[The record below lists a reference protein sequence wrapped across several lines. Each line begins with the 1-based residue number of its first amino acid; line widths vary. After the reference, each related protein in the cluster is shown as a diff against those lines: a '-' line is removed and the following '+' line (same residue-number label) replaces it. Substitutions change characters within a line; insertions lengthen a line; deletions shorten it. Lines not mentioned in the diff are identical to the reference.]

1 MSGVQVSL
9 ESAVKVDNVAR
20 AAQMVA
26 SRPGPE
32 KAISAEEIADRLGV
46 SKSTVRNWPPEIRQ
60 SYNVPIGYCEGG
72 YFRIVTED
80 EYLRER
86 RKFESQAET
95 ARENIEAL
103 DEAYNGTTPV
113 TYGGGR

>member
-20 AAQMVA
+20 AAQIIA
-26 SRPGPE
+26 NRPGPE
-32 KAISAEEIADRLGV
+32 NAISAEEIGRLLGV
-46 SKSTVRNWPPEIRQ
+46 SDSTVRNWPPEIRQ
-60 SYNVPIGYCEGG
+60 SYNVPIGYCDEG
-72 YFRIVTED
+72 YYRIVTED

-86 RKFESQAET
+86 RKFESQAEK

-103 DEAYNGTTPV
+103 DEAYYGTTGV